1 MRPDVTPQG
10 TARPAGAQICF
21 GRVLHHRLLPTPHRF
36 NYPVYFLRL
45 PMHRLD
51 TVAVPGFSVN
61 RFNLLSFHEADHGD
75 GGDALAWARGLLAR
89 HDIEADGEIWLTTFP
104 RVLGYAF
111 KPVSFWH
118 CHARDGRLC
127 AVLAEVNN
135 TFGEHHVYL
144 LRTSNPGAALQ
155 AEKVFHVSPFLAVRG
170 RYRFSFGVGADR
182 FRARVDYDADGGETL
197 RTAWWG
203 QSEALTSRAC
213 LRAFFLY
220 PLMTWNVVFRIHL
233 QALRLFLK
241 RIPFHRKPPAPLNEV
256 TE

>member
-1 MRPDVTPQG
+1 MRPEVTPLDA
-10 TARPAGAQICF
+10 ARPAGAQLCF
-21 GRVLHHRLLPTPHRF
+21 GRVLHHRLLPTAHRF
-36 NYPVYFLRL
+36 SYPVYFLRL

-89 HDIEADGEIWLTTFP
+89 HGIEADGEIWLTTFP

-118 CHARDGRLC
+118 CHGRDGRLR

-144 LRTSNPGAALQ
+144 LRVSDPRAALQ

-170 RYRFSFGVGADR
+170 RYRFTFGVGAQR
-182 FRARVDYDADGGETL
+182 FRARVDYAVDGGETL

-203 QSEALTSRAC
+203 VGEPLTPRAC
-213 LRAFFLY
+213 LRAFLLY
-220 PLMTWNVVFRIHL
+220 PLMTWTVIFRIHL

-241 RIPFHRKPPAPLNEV
+241 RIPFHRKPPAPLTEV

>member
-1 MRPDVTPQG
+1 MQPEVTAQDSAG
-10 TARPAGAQICF
+10 SAGAQICF
-21 GRVLHHRLLPTPHRF
+21 GRVLHHRLQPTPHRF
-36 NYPVYFLRL
+36 RYPVYFLRL
-45 PMHRLD
+45 PMHRLA
-51 TVAVPGFSVN
+51 TVAVAGFSVN

-89 HDIEADGEIWLTTFP
+89 HGIEADGEIWLTTFP

-144 LRTSNPGAALQ
+144 LRVADPGAALQ

-170 RYRFSFGVGADR
+170 RYRFTFGVGTER
-182 FRARVDYDADGGETL
+182 FRARVDYAADGGETL

-203 QSEALTSRAC
+203 DGEPLTTRAC

-220 PLMTWNVVFRIHL
+220 PLMTWNVILRIHL

-241 RIPFHRKPPAPLNEV
+241 RIPFHRKPSAPLNEV